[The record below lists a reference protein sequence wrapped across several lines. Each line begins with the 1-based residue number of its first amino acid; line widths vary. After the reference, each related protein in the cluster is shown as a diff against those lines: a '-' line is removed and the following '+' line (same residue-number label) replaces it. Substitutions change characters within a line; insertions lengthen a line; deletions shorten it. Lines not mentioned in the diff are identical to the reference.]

1 MKIGVIGATGKAG
14 SFITKE
20 ALDRGHEVT
29 AIVRNAAKVDQS
41 NINVLEKEIFD
52 IQADDIKDFD
62 VIVNA
67 FNSAP
72 GQEKQHIEAGHI
84 LIEALKDAPSTR
96 LLVVG
101 GAGSLF
107 VDDKKTT
114 RVFETPDFPDAYL
127 PTATNMGENLKE
139 LEYSEGIQWTYISP
153 GGFFDAEGKRTG
165 SYQSGGD
172 VMILNKQGNSYISY
186 ADYAIAMLDEIEKP
200 AHPNERFSV
209 VGEKE

>member
-14 SFITKE
+14 SLITKE

-41 NINVLEKEIFD
+41 NINVLEKDIFD
-52 IQADDIKDFD
+52 IKADDIKDFD

-139 LEYSEGIQWTYISP
+139 LENSEGIQWTYISP

>member
-1 MKIGVIGATGKAG
+1 MKIGIIGATGKAG
-14 SFITKE
+14 SLITNE
-20 ALDRGHEVT
+20 ALERGHDVT
-29 AIVRNAAKVDQS
+29 AIVRNAAKVKQD
-41 NINVLEKEIFD
+41 NINVLETGIFD
-52 IQADDIKDFD
+52 IKTEDIQDFD

-72 GQEKQHIEAGHI
+72 GQEKQHIEAGRN
-84 LIEALKDAPSTR
+84 LMEALKNAPSTR

-107 VDDKKTT
+107 VDEQKTT
-114 RVFETPDFPDAYL
+114 RVSETPNFPNAYL

-139 LEYSEGIQWTYISP
+139 LESSEGIQWTYISP

-165 SYQSGGD
+165 SYQTGGD
-172 VMILNKQGNSYISY
+172 VMILNKKGDSYISY
-186 ADYAIAMLDEIEKP
+186 ADYAIAVLDEIEKP
-200 AHPNERFSV
+200 AHQNERFSV